1 MGEIYLKRLLLIVF
15 FSLILSAC
23 GSSKQTTDAY
33 DSTPDTEITSQ
44 PMQVDDS
51 VLQPELSEQLNKLK
65 GYWISD
71 VGYLVRFED
80 SFLTLADLETNTK
93 LSFVSNNTKDFGSML
108 SFVSYDSTQEIE
120 VVNLV
125 VKRSPNGDIE
135 NFELAFGED
144 NVAPTYFS
152 RANTSINYHDE
163 FLKAS
168 N

>member
-1 MGEIYLKRLLLIVF
+1 MKRLLLIVF

-65 GYWISD
+65 GYWIAD
-71 VGYLVRFED
+71 NNLGYVIRFED
-80 SFLTLADLETNTK
+80 SFLTLVDLETNTK
-93 LSFVSNNTKDFGSML
+93 LSFVSNNTKDFGRML
-108 SFVSYDSTQEIE
+108 SFVSYDSTQKTE

-125 VKRSPNGDIE
+125 VNTTESGNIKS
-135 NFELAFGED
+135 FVLAFGED

-152 RANTSINYHDE
+152 RANTSIDYHDE

-168 N
+168 NY